1 MTGSDKSKY
10 GESLG
15 VTVFGCNACLSP
27 PYVSVSQGWPMIATR
42 GVKIRPLAY
51 RPDFSQGDPAGGAVP
66 ECNIGHLPRSVRSG
80 LEGQTRRAGTTAAL
94 HRRCANKYI
103 RAGRPNPALPVTY
116 GEACL

>member
-1 MTGSDKSKY
+1 MTGFDKSKY

-51 RPDFSQGDPAGGAVP
+51 GPNFVKATLLGAPSLSATSATCRGV
-66 ECNIGHLPRSVRSG
+66 
-80 LEGQTRRAGTTAAL
+80 
-94 HRRCANKYI
+94 
-103 RAGRPNPALPVTY
+103 
-116 GEACL
+116 

>member
-1 MTGSDKSKY
+1 MTGFDRSKY

-51 RPDFSQGDPAGGAVP
+51 GPNFVKATLLGAPSLSATSATFRGV
-66 ECNIGHLPRSVRSG
+66 
-80 LEGQTRRAGTTAAL
+80 
-94 HRRCANKYI
+94 
-103 RAGRPNPALPVTY
+103 
-116 GEACL
+116 